1 MVMRNVQMMDR
12 MMKRL
17 RSRKKRKTGMK
28 KTMRLK
34 TNPPRNLRRR
44 NPVNH
49 NSTSPP
55 FNLNK
60 PPSIPISLPNCALP
74 RNTIAM
80 LSDSSTNWNLPFQS
94 CANYSSP
101 PRKLKSSNPCGSLG
115 SRTNMTSPRPNRESR
130 RCCI

>member
-1 MVMRNVQMMDR
+1 MMMRNVQMMDR

-34 TNPPRNLRRR
+34 TNPPRNLRR